1 MGKGLGI
8 AVLIVAAIAIIIPIY
23 GIYLGLIT
31 AMLGIVVA
39 VLKEQA
45 MAIAIGA
52 LNILDAVFLT
62 PSLKLAQVG
71 GQMNHDSTPV
81 TIFWLWVVCGAIA
94 IVVAIFAKHG
104 APAGNTSANA

>member
-31 AMLGIVVA
+31 AALGIVVA
-39 VLKEQA
+39 ALKEQA

-62 PSLKLAQVG
+62 PSLKLAQAG

-81 TIFWLWVVCGAIA
+81 ALFWLWVGCGAVA
-94 IVVAIFAKHG
+94 IVVAIFAKPG
-104 APAGNTSANA
+104 AAAGKTSASA